1 MRGRPDEGELSVAK
15 RGIAVLSQKGRY
27 ALKAL
32 TYLTRQE
39 GNTPSQVKAIAEA
52 QNIPYKF
59 LEGIMSDLRR
69 AELVSSVRGKYGGYV
84 LARPAH
90 EIMFGDVIRAIDGPL
105 AMVPCASINFY
116 RRCDDCDDES
126 LCAIRRVLRGV
137 RNEVSE
143 ILDKTSLAA
152 AVAMAT

>member
-1 MRGRPDEGELSVAK
+1 MPAH
-15 RGIAVLSQKGRY
+15 
-27 ALKAL
+27 
-32 TYLTRQE
+32 
-39 GNTPSQVKAIAEA
+39 VKSIAEA

-69 AELVSSVRGKYGGYV
+69 ANLVVSVRGKHGGYI
-84 LARPAH
+84 LARAPD

-116 RRCDDCDDES
+116 RRCDDCDDEAT
-126 LCAIRRVLRGV
+126 CAIRRVLSGV

-143 ILDKTSLAA
+143 ILDKTSLAQ
-152 AVAMAT
+152 AVAMA

>member
-1 MRGRPDEGELSVAK
+1 M
-15 RGIAVLSQKGRY
+15 LSQKGRY

-39 GNTPSQVKAIAEA
+39 GNTPSQVKSIADA

>member
-1 MRGRPDEGELSVAK
+1 M
-15 RGIAVLSQKGRY
+15 LSQKGRY

-32 TYLTRQE
+32 TQLTRGE
-39 GNTPSQVKAIAEA
+39 ENVPAHVKSIAEA

-69 AELVSSVRGKYGGYV
+69 ANLVVSVRGKHGGYI
-84 LARPAH
+84 LARSPN

-116 RRCDDCDDES
+116 RRCDDCDDEAT
-126 LCAIRRVLRGV
+126 CAIRRVLSGV

-143 ILDKTSLAA
+143 ILDKTSLAQ
-152 AVAMAT
+152 AVAMAG

>member
-1 MRGRPDEGELSVAK
+1 M
-15 RGIAVLSQKGRY
+15 LSQKGRY

-32 TYLTRQE
+32 TYLTRHE
-39 GNTPSQVKAIAEA
+39 GEAPSHVKAIAEA

-69 AELVSSVRGKYGGYV
+69 ADLVSSVRGKYGGYI
-84 LARPAH
+84 LARPAT

-105 AMVPCASINFY
+105 AMVPCASIHFY
-116 RRCDDCDDES
+116 RRCDDCDEEA

-137 RNEVSE
+137 RDEASE
-143 ILDKTSLAA
+143 ILDKTSLSE
-152 AVAMAT
+152 AVALAMTD

>member
-1 MRGRPDEGELSVAK
+1 
-15 RGIAVLSQKGRY
+15 VLSQKGRY

-32 TYLTRQE
+32 TYLTRRE
-39 GNTPSQVKAIAEA
+39 SDAPSHVKAIAEA

-69 AELVSSVRGKYGGYV
+69 ANLVVSVRGKYGGYI
-84 LARPAH
+84 LARLPE

-116 RRCDDCDDES
+116 RRCDDCDDEAM
-126 LCAIRRVLRGV
+126 CAIRRVLRGV

-143 ILDKTSLAA
+143 ILDKTSLADA
-152 AVAMAT
+152 IAMAD

>member
-1 MRGRPDEGELSVAK
+1 M
-15 RGIAVLSQKGRY
+15 LSQKGRY

-32 TYLTRQE
+32 TQLTLGDE
-39 GNTPSQVKAIAEA
+39 KTPSHVKAIAEA

-69 AELVSSVRGKYGGYV
+69 ANMVVSVRGKYGGYI
-84 LARPAH
+84 LARSPN

-116 RRCDDCDDES
+116 RRCDDCDDEAT
-126 LCAIRRVLRGV
+126 CAIRRVLSGV

-143 ILDKTSLAA
+143 ILDKTSLAD
-152 AVAMAT
+152 AVAMA

>member
-1 MRGRPDEGELSVAK
+1 M
-15 RGIAVLSQKGRY
+15 LSQKGRY

-32 TYLTRQE
+32 TQLTRGE
-39 GNTPSQVKAIAEA
+39 RNVPAHVKSIAEA

-69 AELVSSVRGKYGGYV
+69 ANLVVSVRGKHGGYI
-84 LARPAH
+84 LARAPD

-116 RRCDDCDDES
+116 RRCDDCDDEAT
-126 LCAIRRVLRGV
+126 CAIRRVLSGV

-143 ILDKTSLAA
+143 ILDKTSLAQ
-152 AVAMAT
+152 AVAMA